1 MLAPGAARQAG
12 HPAAPARASPKGSA
26 MLFGALF
33 RRGMCR
39 CGSASDALPLRA
51 EPVPPQRGAD
61 PALGPAFGPLPAP
74 LSSWRSFTRGPVEVV
89 YTLDAAAHPLHVL
102 PAGRAAPPAAVP
114 SPCVV
119 AGLDLGTIDDA
130 AHPEH
135 VQAIA
140 LMGAHALAVF
150 ARLGFRTPPRLVIRL
165 CSFGGESGS
174 GFRGGTEVWL
184 DHLWVSTAL
193 AGADALLTVAH
204 EAFHRV
210 QYLYN
215 ATTARTSPLY
225 AALREGGA
233 RLAED
238 WVLDSG
244 DRYLKDG
251 IELLDDPGR
260 PLLHHLAPG
269 GEIAP
274 HSYAAAL
281 FWRWMC
287 EQHGEIPRHSDLGHE
302 VMRTI
307 LEHMV
312 DGSGYILQDLRE
324 ARGRVVGEGHLD
336 RFQHL
341 DVAGGETLSTETD
354 WGNFLVANWVQGI
367 AGRRA
372 DQRFD
377 YVEGDAGNGR
387 LRTRRPFVWPGETLQ
402 ADRLA
407 AKPFAFEIPPGAVRA
422 GFAARYTVVTT
433 GPGAPPLLRID
444 FETLEGMT
452 DPLVQVLMIR
462 RDAAGGE
469 HLQDLLRS
477 DRARWTC
484 HVPTQGLAQV
494 VVVAAAR
501 EAPGRYR
508 LRIGADAGRAILH
521 AAPINAAPGTSFETD
536 PRAAPWPWTSPDLVL
551 DGTQLRL
558 RVTNRGDAASA
569 PARVAFAAQG
579 TTADVPLRAAAWRPL
594 GEATLPPVAPGATAE
609 LLVPWQA
616 PPPAAATG
624 WGLRAT
630 IAAPGDAAPLVILSS
645 IGRLSRPGRFDA
657 VL

>member
-1 MLAPGAARQAG
+1 
-12 HPAAPARASPKGSA
+12 
-26 MLFGALF
+26 MLFGSLF

-39 CGSASDALPLRA
+39 CGSASDAQPLGAPPPRLRA
-51 EPVPPQRGAD
+51 DD
-61 PALGPAFGPLPAP
+61 PARGPAFGALPAP
-74 LSSWRSFTRGPVEVV
+74 IEAWHRFVQGPVTVV
-89 YTLDAAAHPLHVL
+89 YTLDAAAHPRHALPEHHAAL
-102 PAGRAAPPAAVP
+102 PAAIPAP
-114 SPCVV
+114 CTV
-119 AGLDLGTIDDA
+119 AGVALGSLTDP
-130 AHPEH
+130 AHPAH
-135 VQAIA
+135 VQAVA
-140 LMGAHALAVF
+140 LMGAHALKVF
-150 ARLGFRTPPRLVIRL
+150 RELGFLTPPQIEIRL
-165 CSFGGESGS
+165 CTFGTDAGA

-184 DHLWVSTAL
+184 DHVWVSTTL
-193 AGADALLTVAH
+193 GDADTLLTVAH

-215 ATTARTSPLY
+215 ATTERASPLY

-251 IELLDDPGR
+251 MDLLNDPAR
-260 PLLHHLAPG
+260 PLLHHAAPG

-287 EQHGEIPRHSDLGHE
+287 EQHGEIARHSDLGHE

-307 LEHMV
+307 LERMI
-312 DGSGYILQDLRE
+312 DDSGYILQDLRE
-324 ARGRVVGEGHLD
+324 ARGLVVGQGHLD
-336 RFQHL
+336 SFQYL
-341 DVAGGETLSTETD
+341 DRARAELLSTETD

-377 YVEGDAGNGR
+377 YVEGDADGGR
-387 LRTRRPFVWPGETLQ
+387 FRKKRPFVWPDETLQ

-407 AKPFAFEIPPGAVRA
+407 AKPFAFTIPPGTVRA
-422 GFAARYTVVTT
+422 GFAARYTVVTV

-444 FETLEGMT
+444 YESLEGMQ

-462 RDAAGGE
+462 RDAQEEE
-469 HLQDLLRS
+469 HLVDLLRS
-477 DRARWTC
+477 DSTRWTC
-484 HVPTQGLAQV
+484 HVPTQGLSQV
-494 VVVAAAR
+494 VVIVAAR

-508 LRIGADAGRAILH
+508 LRIEAASGRALLH
-521 AAPINAAPGTSFETD
+521 AAPMNAAPGTSYETD
-536 PRAAPWPWTSPDLVL
+536 PRAAPWPWTSPDLALVG
-551 DGTQLRL
+551 DQVRL
-558 RVTNRGDAASA
+558 RVTNRGDAASS
-569 PARVAFAAQG
+569 PAQVAITAQG
-579 TTADVPLRAAAWRPL
+579 TTADRPLRAADWRPVAA
-594 GEATLPPVAPGATAE
+594 ATLPAIAPGGTAE
-609 LLVPWQA
+609 LLLPWQA
-616 PPPAAATG
+616 PPVPAAATG

-645 IGRLSRPGRFDA
+645 IGA
-657 VL
+657 VTVPTRSDTVL

>member
-1 MLAPGAARQAG
+1 
-12 HPAAPARASPKGSA
+12 
-26 MLFGALF
+26 MLFGSLF

-39 CGSASDALPLRA
+39 CGSASDAQPLGA
-51 EPVPPQRGAD
+51 PPPQRLRADD
-61 PALGPAFGPLPAP
+61 PARGPAFGALLAP
-74 LSSWRSFTRGPVEVV
+74 VEAWRRFVQGPVTVV
-89 YTLDAAAHPLHVL
+89 YTLDAAAHPRHALPDHRAAL
-102 PAGRAAPPAAVP
+102 PAAIPAP
-114 SPCVV
+114 CTV
-119 AGLDLGTIDDA
+119 AGVALGSLTDPT
-130 AHPEH
+130 HPAH
-135 VQAIA
+135 VQAVA
-140 LMGAHALAVF
+140 LMGAHALKVF
-150 ARLGFRTPPRLVIRL
+150 SELGFRTPPQLEIRL
-165 CSFGGESGS
+165 CTFGTDAGA

-184 DHLWVSTAL
+184 DHVWVSTTL
-193 AGADALLTVAH
+193 GDADTLLTVAH

-210 QYLYN
+210 QYQYN
-215 ATTARTSPLY
+215 ATTERTSPLY

-251 IELLDDPGR
+251 MELLNDPAR
-260 PLLHHLAPG
+260 PLLHHAAPG

-287 EQHGEIPRHSDLGHE
+287 EQHGEIARHSDLGHE

-307 LEHMV
+307 LERMV
-312 DGSGYILQDLRE
+312 DDSGYILQDLRE
-324 ARGRVVGEGHLD
+324 ARGLVVGQGHLD

-341 DVAGGETLSTETD
+341 DVKGGEVLSTETD

-377 YVEGDAGNGR
+377 YVEGDADGGR
-387 LRTRRPFVWPGETLQ
+387 FRKKRPFVWPDETLQ
-402 ADRLA
+402 AARLA
-407 AKPFAFEIPPGAVRA
+407 AKPFAFTIPPGTVRA
-422 GFAARYTVVTT
+422 GFAARYTVVKV

-444 FETLEGMT
+444 YESLEGME

-462 RDAAGGE
+462 RDDHDDE
-469 HLQDLLRS
+469 HLHDLLRS

-484 HVPTQGLAQV
+484 HVPTRGLSQV
-494 VVVAAAR
+494 VVIVAAR

-508 LRIGADAGRAILH
+508 LRIEAASGRAILH
-521 AAPINAAPGTSFETD
+521 AAPMNAAPGTSYETD
-536 PRAAPWPWTSPDLVL
+536 PRAAAWPWTSPDLVL
-551 DGTQLRL
+551 LGDQVRV
-558 RVTNRGDAASA
+558 RVTNRGDAASD
-569 PARVAFAAQG
+569 PAQVTLAAQG
-579 TTADVPLRAAAWRPL
+579 TTADRPLLPGTWQPVAAAI
-594 GEATLPPVAPGATAE
+594 LPAIPPGGMAE
-609 LLVPWQA
+609 LLLPWDAPRVPVG
-616 PPPAAATG
+616 ATG

-630 IAAPGDAAPLVILSS
+630 IAAPGDATPLVILSS
-645 IGRLSRPGRFDA
+645 IGAVRVPARFDA